1 MRNGIDAIKAA
12 NKLINVDEIADFIKE
27 LDDIL
32 AENRES
38 QNFFANVATVANDD
52 LLAELE
58 DELDDAMIID
68 FDAIIATNMEI

>member
-1 MRNGIDAIKAA
+1 
-12 NKLINVDEIADFIKE
+12 
-27 LDDIL
+27 
-32 AENRES
+32 
-38 QNFFANVATVANDD
+38 

>member
-1 MRNGIDAIKAA
+1 MRDSNDAIKAA

-27 LDDIL
+27 LDDIM

>member
-1 MRNGIDAIKAA
+1 MRDSNDAIKAA